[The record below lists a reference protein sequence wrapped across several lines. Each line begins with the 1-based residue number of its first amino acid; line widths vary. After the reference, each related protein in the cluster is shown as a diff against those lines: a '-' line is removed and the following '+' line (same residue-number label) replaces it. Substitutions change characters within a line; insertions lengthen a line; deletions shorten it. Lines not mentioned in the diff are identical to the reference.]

1 MKQETTNNFFNTL
14 KHFDDMPE
22 VEFPSALHG
31 RIMRSLYLQQFK
43 LPLVLIN
50 AILFVNLSISSFHL
64 WHMSKDGFREAF
76 RIISQGGPSFASAG
90 HAMTA
95 LPLETSGV
103 FLANLALMT
112 AGMYLLYRLRMLM
125 TMARNSSR

>member
-1 MKQETTNNFFNTL
+1 MKQETTNNFYSTL

-64 WHMSKDGFREAF
+64 WGMSKDGFREAF
-76 RIISQGGPSFASAG
+76 RIISQGPSFASAG

-95 LPLETSGV
+95 LPLESSGV

-125 TMARNSSR
+125 TMARSSSK